1 MEEVIEAIY
10 EKGVLK
16 PLKKLNLKEGEK
28 VKLEIKSDE
37 VIDENFIDFLEKLRA
52 RLPKSE
58 NVYKILEEI
67 RKW

>member
-10 EKGVLK
+10 EDGVLK
-16 PLKKLNLKEGEK
+16 PLKKLNLREGEK

-52 RLPKSE
+52 KLPKSE

-67 RKW
+67 RK